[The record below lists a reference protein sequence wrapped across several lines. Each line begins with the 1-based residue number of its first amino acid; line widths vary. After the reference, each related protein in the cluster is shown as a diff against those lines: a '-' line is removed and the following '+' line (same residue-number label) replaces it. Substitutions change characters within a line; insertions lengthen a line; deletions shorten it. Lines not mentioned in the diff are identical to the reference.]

1 MVELMKSTT
10 DISSA
15 HGAKTVSAGHLRASI
30 MGNEKFDF
38 LKDVVEGVP
47 DLPPPEAGAGI
58 AADAAAGGKNSSK
71 RSRSHVAASGALGVG
86 SLDDDGYDE
95 EQEPKVAR
103 AAEASE
109 PAADPAVESA
119 AGSLGE
125 GAGQAP
131 SLQGTLGSLG
141 GSLAED
147 DDYDDL

>member
-1 MVELMKSTT
+1 M
-10 DISSA
+10 
-15 HGAKTVSAGHLRASI
+15 
-30 MGNEKFDF
+30 
-38 LKDVVEGVP
+38 
-47 DLPPPEAGAGI
+47 
-58 AADAAAGGKNSSK
+58 
-71 RSRSHVAASGALGVG
+71 G

-103 AAEASE
+103 AAEAPE

-125 GAGQAP
+125 GDGQAP